1 MNAAVTRI
9 SVVVPC
15 YNAEAYL
22 AQTLGSAL
30 DQDRPPDEVIVVDD
44 GSTDGS
50 LDIARR
56 FEAAQPDVVRVHH
69 ERSGSASRTRN
80 IGADIASGGAI
91 LFLDADDVLR
101 PDTVAGLAEALA
113 REPGGVAIC
122 PWFRL
127 VHAEEGWE
135 ARPPSCVP
143 RRQNQDPLSAWL
155 GGWYHPPCS
164 VMWSRAAF
172 DSAGRWDEHITNND
186 DGDLVMRALALGVP
200 LVETSD
206 GAGFY
211 RRRADGELSLSD
223 RRFTRRSLQDRL
235 RVVRKIAFL
244 LRESDRLGDYRA
256 ALATAFRFVEAAAW
270 AEHPDVARTAR
281 ALARHYGPPVTR
293 RAVGRLAG
301 WLGRG
306 PAPPVRV
313 PRQPSSGPDVPFG
326 LARAWGI
333 LEARPAPPLV
343 APADYWRP
351 RVSVIVPTYNRADVL
366 PRAIRS
372 VLAQSWTDLELLVVD
387 DGSTDATAEVV
398 ARHGDPR
405 VRYLRQP
412 QNAGV
417 SAARNRGLRAARG
430 DFVAFLD
437 SDDEWLPGKL
447 FEQLAVFERAPAD
460 LGVVYTGVECVF
472 ADGRRRVDVPEE
484 RGDVYRH
491 MLGRNVIHGGGSNV
505 MMRRNVVAVVG
516 FFDERLRAIED
527 YEYWLR
533 IARFFTV
540 DYVAEPLIRYYD
552 PVTADRRSQA
562 LAANL
567 ETREWFFRKYAREM
581 RRAGVAHLFLLKS
594 MRRALAAQRPDVGAA
609 RRLAI
614 RAVREAPR
622 SRMVYEGLLR
632 ALRSRSPQAERGT

>member
-56 FEAAQPDVVRVHH
+56 FEATVPHVVRVYQ

-80 IGADIASGGAI
+80 IGADIATGGAI

-101 PDTVAGLAEALA
+101 PDTVGGLAEALA
-113 REPGGVAIC
+113 RQPSGMAIC

-127 VHAEEGWE
+127 VYAESGWE
-135 ARPPSCVP
+135 ARPPSCRP
-143 RRQNQDPLSAWL
+143 RRQGEDPLSAWL

-164 VMWSRAAF
+164 VLWSRQAF
-172 DSAGRWDEHITNND
+172 DSAGRWDEQITNND
-186 DGDLVMRALALGVP
+186 DGDLVMRALARGVS
-200 LVETSD
+200 LVEASE

-235 RVVRKIAFL
+235 RVVRKVAFV
-244 LRESDRLGDYRA
+244 LRESGRLDGYRP
-256 ALATAFRFVEAAAW
+256 ALATAFGLVASDAEAA
-270 AEHPDVARTAR
+270 HPDLARSAT
-281 ALARHYGPPVTR
+281 ALARYHRPPAR
-293 RAVGRLAG
+293 RRLVAR
-301 WLGRG
+301 LRPPAG
-306 PAPPVRV
+306 PAV
-313 PRQPSSGPDVPFG
+313 PAPREPSSGRDVPFG
-326 LARAWGI
+326 LKRAWDVI
-333 LEARPAPPLV
+333 ENRTIEDVALERPG
-343 APADYWRP
+343 WHRP
-351 RVSVIVPTYNRADVL
+351 RVSVIVPTFNRAAVL
-366 PRAIRS
+366 PRAIHS
-372 VLAQSWTDLELLVVD
+372 VLAQSWTDFELLIVD
-387 DGSTDATAEVV
+387 DGSTDATADVV
-398 ARHGDPR
+398 ARHRDPR
-405 VRYLRQP
+405 MRYLRQP
-412 QNAGV
+412 RNAGV
-417 SAARNRGLRAARG
+417 SAARNRGLRDARG

-447 FEQLAVFERAPAD
+447 LAQLTVFERAPAD
-460 LGVVYTGVECVF
+460 LGLVYTGVECVC

-491 MLGRNVIHGGGSNV
+491 MLGRNVVHGGGSNV

-540 DYVAEPLIRYYD
+540 DYVAEPLIRYHD

-581 RRAGVAHLFLLKS
+581 RHAGVAHLFLLKS
-594 MRRALAAQRPDVGAA
+594 MRRALAAERPDVGAA

-614 RAVREAPR
+614 RAVREAPT
-622 SRMVYEGLLR
+622 SRMVYQGLLR
-632 ALRSRSPQAERGT
+632 ALRVRAPQPERGT